1 MINFNRKT
9 IVIII
14 IAVLIVGFGVWQ
26 GFFKKE
32 EPSFTLTEVV
42 RGNIS
47 QEVSETGQVKK
58 GEEINISFKS
68 SGEIEKIYVEVG
80 DNVITGQDL
89 AKLDTSQLFIQLT
102 EAQAALEVVQAKR
115 ADTQVSLEN
124 AQQDL
129 NNINDK
135 AEENL
140 NNAYEDV
147 LIVLDDA
154 YLKIYN
160 TFNVVYNVQKT
171 YFYTLNEYGLE
182 VIEEKYRIK
191 SSLKKV
197 KSLVSDIK
205 SNPQHENIDS
215 AFPETKAALEKVSN
229 ALKRIRDI
237 TENAVYREIVSS
249 TYKSSLDTQKLNI
262 NSVFNDIINSQQN
275 ISTIKINNKTNINAA
290 EAKVSTLEAQ
300 LQSDGETA
308 GLYQAQVKQAQA
320 QINFLENQIK
330 DTYLKSS
337 TQGQITKINKKVGEQ
352 SMLGDS
358 IISLLPAVPFSI
370 EADIYEE
377 DVVKI
382 NIGNPVDIS
391 LVAFPDQV
399 FEGKVISIDPAEKLI
414 EGVVYYE
421 VSITFEKLPKGV
433 KPGMTADLVIKTAS
447 KENVLIIPAD
457 AVQEKDGKQ
466 IVEVLKDNLI
476 EEREIKTGL
485 KGSDDTVEVISGL
498 SEGESVIIPE

>member
-32 EPSFTLTEVV
+32 EPSFTLIEVV

-47 QEVSETGQVKK
+47 QEVSETGKVKQ
-58 GEEINISFKS
+58 GEEINLNFES
-68 SGEIEKIYVEVG
+68 SGKVEKIYVEVG

-102 EAQAALEVVQAKR
+102 EAQAALEVAKAKR

-124 AQQDL
+124 AKQDL
-129 NNINDK
+129 DNIKDK
-135 AEENL
+135 AEEDL
-140 NNAYEDV
+140 NNAYEDA
-147 LIVLDDA
+147 LIVFDDA

-171 YFYTLNEYGLE
+171 YFYTLNDYGLR

-197 KSLVSDIK
+197 KSLVSDMK

-229 ALKRIRDI
+229 ALKKIRDI
-237 TENAVYREIVSS
+237 TENAVYREIVSN
-249 TYKSSLDTQKLNI
+249 TDKSSLDTQKLNI
-262 NSVFNDIINSQQN
+262 NSVLNDVLNSQQN

-300 LQSDGETA
+300 LQSEGETT
-308 GLYQAQVKQAQA
+308 GLYQAQLKQAEA
-320 QINFLENQIK
+320 QIKLLENQIK
-330 DTYLKSS
+330 DSHLKSP

-352 SMLGDS
+352 SMLGDN
-358 IISLLPAVPFSI
+358 IISLLPVVPFSI

-382 NIGNPVDIS
+382 NIDNQVDIS
-391 LVAFPDQV
+391 LVAFPEQV

-414 EGVVYYE
+414 EGVVYYR
-421 VSITFEKLPKGV
+421 VSIAFKKLPEGA

-447 KENVLIIPAD
+447 KENVLVIPED
-457 AVQEKDGKQ
+457 AVQEKDGKN
-466 IVEVLKDNLI
+466 IVQVFRDNQV
-476 EEREIKTGL
+476 ENREIEIGL
-485 KGSDDTVEVISGL
+485 MGSDDMIEVVSGL
-498 SEGESVIIPE
+498 AKGEKVIVE

>member
-14 IAVLIVGFGVWQ
+14 IAVLIIGFGVWQ

-58 GEEINISFKS
+58 GEEINLSFKS

-80 DNVITGQDL
+80 DNIITGQDL

-102 EAQAALEVVQAKR
+102 EAQSALEVVKAKR

-124 AQQDL
+124 AKQDL
-129 NNINDK
+129 NNIKDK
-135 AEENL
+135 AEDDL
-140 NNAYEDV
+140 NNAYEDA
-147 LIVLDDA
+147 LIVLDDV

-160 TFNVVYNVQKT
+160 TFNVVHNVQKT
-171 YFYTLNEYGLE
+171 YFYTLNEYGLK

-191 SSLKKV
+191 SSLKKI

-215 AFPETKAALEKVSN
+215 ALSETKAALEKVSN

-237 TENAVYREIVSS
+237 TENAVYREIISS
-249 TYKSSLDTQKLNI
+249 TDKSYLDTQKLNI
-262 NSVFNDIINSQQN
+262 NNVLDDIINSQQN
-275 ISTIKINNKTNINAA
+275 ISTIKINNKTNINVA

-308 GLYQAQVKQAQA
+308 GLYQAQVKQAEA
-320 QINFLENQIK
+320 QINFLENQIEAA
-330 DTYLKSS
+330 TLKSP
-337 TQGQITKINKKVGEQ
+337 TRAQIIKINKKVGEQ

-358 IISLLPAVPFSI
+358 IVSLLPVVPFSI

-391 LVAFPDQV
+391 LVAFPEKS
-399 FEGKVISIDPAEKLI
+399 FKGKVISIEPAEKII
-414 EGVVYYE
+414 EGVVYYQ
-421 VSITFEKLPKGV
+421 VTITFEKLPEGV
-433 KPGMTADLVIKTAS
+433 KPGMTADVIIKTAL
-447 KENVLIIPAD
+447 KENVLIIPED

-485 KGSDDTVEVISGL
+485 KGSNNLVEVISGL
-498 SEGESVIIPE
+498 KEDDKILLR